1 MPRPSSLS
9 RIAVVAVAASL
20 ALPAFGCGLF
30 RRRNQV
36 NTSVSSSVSVTQTGR
51 DLETLTRDEYE
62 IVDTSIG
69 EDKSTSFYV
78 LTIPVGNQTTVEEMT
93 ENAYYRAVDRLP
105 ECDSLIMPRASVK
118 RTVIP
123 LLLVNIVIKK
133 TLVKGRCAHLKGDRE
148 PVAKVE
154 PSTSAPE
161 ATPSSEP
168 EPPREPESA
177 PPTADDAA
185 PATQ

>member
-1 MPRPSSLS
+1 MPRITSL
-9 RIAVVAVAASL
+9 RLGLLVLATSL
-20 ALPAFGCGLF
+20 TLPAIGCGLF

-51 DLETLTRDEYE
+51 DLATLSRDEYE

-93 ENAYYRAVDRLP
+93 DNAYYRAVDRLP
-105 ECDSLIMPRASVK
+105 ECDSLLMPRASVK
-118 RTVIP
+118 RTIVP

-148 PVAKVE
+148 SEAPLQPSSAAPEE
-154 PSTSAPE
+154 PSETAAVDE
-161 ATPSSEP
+161 TA
-168 EPPREPESA
+168 ES
-177 PPTADDAA
+177 TAAES
-185 PATQ
+185 PATE